1 MMLEYPPILR
11 GSTENQLRQLRDYLI
26 RLVQGLNEAEEQ
38 EKK

>member
-11 GSTENQLRQLRDYLI
+11 GSAENQLRQLRDYLI
-26 RLVQGLNEAEEQ
+26 RLVQELNETEAQ